1 MHTHTRAHQ
10 LSLDN
15 LHFVYLVPFL
25 FRTIISI
32 AYCMENNVEYIFVPK
47 RLRSRLQHGKI
58 FKIAWNYHHFE
69 RTKLM
74 QPLKLNEVTLIATN
88 FIVQNNVND

>member
-1 MHTHTRAHQ
+1 
-10 LSLDN
+10 
-15 LHFVYLVPFL
+15 
-25 FRTIISI
+25 
-32 AYCMENNVEYIFVPK
+32 MENNVEYIFVPK
-47 RLRSRLQHGKI
+47 RLRSRLQHGNI

-88 FIVQNNVND
+88 FIAQNNVNDWTVSFSFGIWLNLVARSYLYKVQFWERILWN